1 MVTSAR
7 FLLGRPLHDLQLLC
21 CFVTLRWSNMAF
33 RCRLLTCS
41 VPSDPK
47 SIQSLCHQLCGSFSI
62 SPRCWAAQFGA
73 AQYRDACVCGKV
85 CGCVQQCSLFIGR
98 FQGRS
103 WGRFSKLGL
112 GLKGE
117 KSRTPIV
124 AMPPASEHCCSRSS
138 MLVGT
143 LPLGWDQ
150 PLIISETA
158 FIVEAE
164 GPRCTPGGGT
174 GRDMAGEGP
183 IKWSGRCV
191 LYSLA
196 FDV

>member
-1 MVTSAR
+1 MLFCNFTLIKYGFSVPVT
-7 FLLGRPLHDLQLLC
+7 HLLC
-21 CFVTLRWSNMAF
+21 AIRPQVNSKSVLSVMWVLQYLTPVLGCSIRGSTVPGCMRVRQA
-33 RCRLLTCS
+33 RLCPAVL
-41 VPSDPK
+41 P
-47 SIQSLCHQLCGSFSI
+47 F
-62 SPRCWAAQFGA
+62 
-73 AQYRDACVCGKV
+73 YRTIPG
-85 CGCVQQCSLFIGR
+85 Q
-98 FQGRS
+98 
-103 WGRFSKLGL
+103 KLGEIFQAWL
-112 GLKGE
+112 GPEGGE
-117 KSRTPIV
+117 VTTPIV

-143 LPLGWDQ
+143 LPQGWDQ

-196 FDV
+196 F